1 MGCGF
6 GYCWLLFGALAG
18 GGTRNGGFCRDAWV
32 LLVLGLGG
40 LGKLVLWFFAGVT
53 VDVCIGSVFCVV
65 TEHGNCVCVH
75 SLVCSVCG
83 TEFFGLMV
91 WSSNDIYFKDYM
103 VWILNKA
110 GYLCIK

>member
-6 GYCWLLFGALAG
+6 GCCWLLFGALAG

-32 LLVLGLGG
+32 LLVLGLCG

-53 VDVCIGSVFCVV
+53 VDVCIGFVFCVV
-65 TEHGNCVCVH
+65 IERGNCVCVH
-75 SLVCSVCG
+75 SLVLRLWNGV
-83 TEFFGLMV
+83 FGFMV
-91 WSSNDIYFKDYM
+91 WSSNDMYFKDHIG
-103 VWILNKA
+103 WIWNKV